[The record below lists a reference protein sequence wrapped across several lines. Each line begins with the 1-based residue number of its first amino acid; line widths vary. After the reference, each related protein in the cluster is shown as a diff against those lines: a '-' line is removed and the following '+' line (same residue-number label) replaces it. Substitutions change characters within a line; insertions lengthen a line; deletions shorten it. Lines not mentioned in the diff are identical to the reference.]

1 MGIGDRTGDDKEN
14 SVSMT
19 RQDVDAYGQ
28 ELARIGQHQSE
39 ATAARFTMFQA
50 LAAVGLTDEQ
60 ADELVSKL
68 EAGAVAGAHTWISES
83 SPPHGS
89 EPRFEDGWFEGVRD
103 VASYLLRIADNTATA
118 QRGRAASNA
127 MLLARLQQ
135 SASPAPELPDQEPDP
150 AAALD
155 AMKVLA
161 AQRCTWAL
169 AEPGPV
175 VQRREGLRVHH
186 PAERRRPLRPLQGDP
201 GPRVQDPQGGPGRNL
216 RRHAWPEGHAS
227 RRSPDRLAAPPPTG
241 EPYLRPRRRKDCPAT
256 HSGIGAAHPATC
268 QA

>member
-135 SASPAPELPDQEPDP
+135 SASPRPGAP
-150 AAALD
+150 
-155 AMKVLA
+155 
-161 AQRCTWAL
+161 R
-169 AEPGPV
+169 PGT
-175 VQRREGLRVHH
+175 
-186 PAERRRPLRPLQGDP
+186 
-201 GPRVQDPQGGPGRNL
+201 GPRRCVGRDESPGGAAVHVGSGRTGPGGSTT
-216 RRHAWPEGHAS
+216 RRAKGSSPRRAATTSSSTS
-227 RRSPDRLAAPPPTG
+227 RRSRPTG
-241 EPYLRPRRRKDCPAT
+241 SRPSRRARP
-256 HSGIGAAHPATC
+256 
-268 QA
+268 